1 MQLQVQPLQQTAA
14 WIHSGP
20 NHAGAADDDAG
31 ADAQASGQPDAAAAE
46 VGATADSAEAAQ
58 ASPRAAP
65 SSPGSPRPKAHMG
78 QRRKPWGSSMG
89 FRQGSRDSSQSLEG
103 SSSRDRAV
111 GSGLPQR
118 GLSHSSLR
126 LRSGLSAVGSFLGS
140 FHGGKTD
147 SSRSEGHSPKHGVG
161 RLPSFMDSTRS
172 SQAHMHGQPSQAAA
186 DSEMQGVHKQP
197 FRPSGAHLVVS
208 SDSDAEHAAEGILK
222 QAQHA
227 QHHAEL
233 SPRSV
238 TSAALGR
245 FMDSTRSSQTHHAE
259 DVQQQHAQRDPRK
272 DEEVPA
278 LDSFKMHHRQND
290 MSSSSTAGRRDEML
304 FHGVQDANQ
313 YDSAQLQPQSTAYES
328 QPSLAGASGKGQ
340 GLGDAKRFM
349 QPTASS
355 LAHNTGSPRTSVGK
369 SVSMTNI

>member
-1 MQLQVQPLQQTAA
+1 
-14 WIHSGP
+14 
-20 NHAGAADDDAG
+20 
-31 ADAQASGQPDAAAAE
+31 
-46 VGATADSAEAAQ
+46 
-58 ASPRAAP
+58 
-65 SSPGSPRPKAHMG
+65 MG
-78 QRRKPWGSSMG
+78 QRRKPWGSGMG
-89 FRQGSRDSSQSLEG
+89 FRLGSRDSSQSLEG
-103 SSSRDRAV
+103 SGSRDRAV
-111 GSGLPQR
+111 GSGAPQP
-118 GLSHSSLR
+118 GLSQSSLR

-147 SSRSEGHSPKHGVG
+147 SSRSEGDSPKQHVG
-161 RLPSFMDSTRS
+161 RLPSFMDATRS
-172 SQAHMHGQPSQAAA
+172 SQAHVHGQPSQAAA
-186 DSEMQGVHKQP
+186 DSEAQGVHKQP

-208 SDSDAEHAAEGILK
+208 SDGDAEHAAEENSK

-227 QHHAEL
+227 HAEL

-238 TSAALGR
+238 TSASGG
-245 FMDSTRSSQTHHAE
+245 FMDSTQSSRAHHSAE
-259 DVQQQHAQRDPRK
+259 VKQQHAQHDPRK

-278 LDSFKMHHRQND
+278 LLDPYKMHRKQGD
-290 MSSSSTAGRRDEML
+290 MYSSSTAGQRDEVL

-328 QPSLAGASGKGQ
+328 QPWLADASGKGQ
-340 GLGDAKRFM
+340 GFGDGKRFM